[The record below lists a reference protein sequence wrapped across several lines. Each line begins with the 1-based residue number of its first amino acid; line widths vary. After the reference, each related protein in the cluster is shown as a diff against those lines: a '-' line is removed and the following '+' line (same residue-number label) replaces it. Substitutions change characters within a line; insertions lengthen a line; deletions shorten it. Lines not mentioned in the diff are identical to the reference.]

1 MEKII
6 RSKKSNNLWLLYQ
19 PGKIYK
25 KYKLNEKFVNMV
37 DQFGVSK
44 SAMAFK
50 IDVVK
55 FINNYPKI
63 LGFSS
68 PFEE

>member
-1 MEKII
+1 
-6 RSKKSNNLWLLYQ
+6 
-19 PGKIYK
+19 
-25 KYKLNEKFVNMV
+25 MV